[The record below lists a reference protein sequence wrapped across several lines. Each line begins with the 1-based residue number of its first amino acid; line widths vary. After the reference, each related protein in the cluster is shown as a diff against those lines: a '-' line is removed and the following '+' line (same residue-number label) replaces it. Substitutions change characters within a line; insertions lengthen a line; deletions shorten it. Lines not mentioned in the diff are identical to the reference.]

1 MFSPIARRGEGGGK
15 GTGVEGS
22 SRFQNFPRSAGFFF
36 PVKVVKGIKK
46 GNLCDVWVLC
56 LDWKGRVLA
65 SWVLGGNLRK
75 V

>member
-1 MFSPIARRGEGGGK
+1 MFSPIARRGEEGGGE
-15 GTGVEGS
+15 GEGS
-22 SRFQNFPRSAGFFF
+22 SRFQNFPRSAGFFS